1 MKRRANKIVFTAAR
15 KQREEKLIKIKG
27 NQPKKLKTFANEE
40 QQQSACKL
48 SEKGA
53 NKQADIEVIK
63 KIKRQADGPWKG
75 N

>member
-15 KQREEKLIKIKG
+15 KQGEEKLIKIKA

-40 QQQSACKL
+40 QQQSAFKL
-48 SEKGA
+48 SEKEA
-53 NKQADIEVIK
+53 NKQAEIEVIK
-63 KIKRQADGPWKG
+63 KIKRQANGTWKG